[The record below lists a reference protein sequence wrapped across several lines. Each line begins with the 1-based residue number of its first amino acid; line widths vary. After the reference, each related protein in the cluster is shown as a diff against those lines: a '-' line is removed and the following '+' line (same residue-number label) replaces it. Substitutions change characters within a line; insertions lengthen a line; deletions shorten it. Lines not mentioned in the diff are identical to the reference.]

1 MIPDR
6 PSDAIVTTMP
16 RDSRWRAVRR
26 ARRSWSSTITTEID
40 SSLVVMGSS
49 ERAAKPAFLHI
60 GLGDTDELGHRDD
73 YPGYLVAL
81 RNADAL
87 IGSIAD
93 EIAKLGALGE
103 KTTLLVTPDH
113 GRNSD
118 FRDHGTLRI
127 ESGRTFLLAFGAG
140 VTARGIGCPP
150 RDITLADIAPTIRV
164 RLGLPRDVGDG
175 AGKRIDLRA
184 PGTEAL

>member
-1 MIPDR
+1 M
-6 PSDAIVTTMP
+6 
-16 RDSRWRAVRR
+16 
-26 ARRSWSSTITTEID
+26 RRSSSSTITT
-40 SSLVVMGSS
+40 
-49 ERAAKPAFLHI
+49 
-60 GLGDTDELGHRDD
+60 
-73 YPGYLVAL
+73 
-81 RNADAL
+81 
-87 IGSIAD
+87 
-93 EIAKLGALGE
+93 ALGE

-150 RDITLADIAPTIRV
+150 RDLTLADIAPTIRV

-184 PGTEAL
+184 PGAQAL